1 MTNDDAIKIALK
13 NELISDIEAYQTL
26 PKYKISLKF
35 DKKMKHL
42 LKNYENRE
50 SAKTGYKRIPL
61 KNRLLIA
68 SCDHSFCGYYYRRY
82 FVYHHALG

>member
-61 KNRLLIA
+61 KTSCLLQ
-68 SCDHSFCGYYYRRY
+68 
-82 FVYHHALG
+82 L

>member
-35 DKKMKHL
+35 DKKMK
-42 LKNYENRE
+42 
-50 SAKTGYKRIPL
+50 
-61 KNRLLIA
+61 RLQR
-68 SCDHSFCGYYYRRY
+68 FQ
-82 FVYHHALG
+82 ALFLFFTVKLPKETV

>member
-50 SAKTGYKRIPL
+50 SAKTGCRSTSLKTWKMLLLLVYLKKWLNIWLLFIP
-61 KNRLLIA
+61 
-68 SCDHSFCGYYYRRY
+68 
-82 FVYHHALG
+82 

>member
-42 LKNYENRE
+42 LKNYKNRE

-61 KNRLLIA
+61 KKPPA
-68 SCDHSFCGYYYRRY
+68 YCSCDHSFCGYYYRRC

>member
-42 LKNYENRE
+42 LKNYENRDT
-50 SAKTGYKRIPL
+50 AKKPPAYC
-61 KNRLLIA
+61 
-68 SCDHSFCGYYYRRY
+68 SCDHSFCGYDYRRY

>member
-42 LKNYENRE
+42 L
-50 SAKTGYKRIPL
+50 RIMKIVNQQRPDI
-61 KNRLLIA
+61 NA
-68 SCDHSFCGYYYRRY
+68 YR
-82 FVYHHALG
+82 

>member
-50 SAKTGYKRIPL
+50 
-61 KNRLLIA
+61 
-68 SCDHSFCGYYYRRY
+68 
-82 FVYHHALG
+82 